1 MIEVL
6 DIGDRVE
13 NGSYGLHS
21 RFHGALAFVRNGSAS
36 LVSVVDET
44 KDAGP
49 VHIVVRGLDF
59 SRTDFLAVAP
69 HTVSLGCAAIPVEQ
83 RSDSRLQP
91 VGLNAT
97 RLKRNL
103 HALRETLISWPR
115 NPLERGPIQRAK
127 SGTRASRAGQGAR
140 PTGGIA
146 FLLHQHPAPIAA
158 SAFEREFANRFR
170 GGVERLVSG
179 DLEGASAILGLG
191 PGLTPSGDD
200 FLAGFLLGL
209 YALEAAGRASLA
221 PERRAIGEMARS
233 RNPFSAALL
242 NCATEGRCI
251 EPARSLIQS
260 LFEDSEPT
268 VIRHARRLAAVGAS
282 SGADLATGVYFALK
296 SRRQGA
302 RT

>member
-13 NGSYGLHS
+13 TGTYRLHS

-44 KDAGP
+44 KGPGP

-59 SRTDFLAVAP
+59 SHTDFLAVAP
-69 HTVSLGCAAIPVEQ
+69 HTVLLGCAAIPVEQ
-83 RSDSRLQP
+83 RSDSRLRP
-91 VGLNAT
+91 VALNRT

-103 HALRETLISWPR
+103 GSLEETL
-115 NPLERGPIQRAK
+115 RACAPVR
-127 SGTRASRAGQGAR
+127 SVV
-140 PTGGIA
+140 
-146 FLLHQHPAPIAA
+146 FLFEESPAPIPA

-179 DLEGASAILGLG
+179 DFEGAAAIRGLG

-242 NCATEGRCI
+242 NCAAEGRCI
-251 EPARSLIQS
+251 EPARALIHS

-296 SRRQGA
+296 SRQGANGRQGA